1 VQEVTRSQSR
11 EISRPPASFVDHDRR
26 LQAAMTLATALR
38 QSNPD
43 RALQEAISLNGV
55 LGETSEAGAAE
66 AATPISD
73 Q

>member
-1 VQEVTRSQSR
+1 
-11 EISRPPASFVDHDRR
+11 